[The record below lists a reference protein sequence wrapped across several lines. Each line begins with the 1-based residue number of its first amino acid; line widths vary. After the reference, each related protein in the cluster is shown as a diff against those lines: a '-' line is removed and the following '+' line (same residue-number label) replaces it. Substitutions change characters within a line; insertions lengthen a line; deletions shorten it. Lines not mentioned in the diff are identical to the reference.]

1 MADFSEL
8 LDIMKQTASEAI
20 QAGSPVTVVF
30 GTVTSDSP
38 LSVKVDSKLQLGEK
52 QLVLTRNVT
61 DFENDQTAHGHLT
74 ENRGGGG
81 GHSSYESHNH
91 VYTGRKHW
99 TVHHKLVVGD
109 KVLMLRMQGGQQYVI
124 IDRVVMQ

>member
-1 MADFSEL
+1 MADFADL
-8 LDIMKQTASEAI
+8 IDVMKQAANEAVAASC
-20 QAGSPVTVVF
+20 PVTVVF

-38 LSVKVDSKLQLGEK
+38 LSVVVDSKLQLGEK

-61 DFENDQTAHGHLT
+61 DFKNDQTAHNHLT
-74 ENRGGGG
+74 EKRGGGSG
-81 GHSSYESHNH
+81 DASYESHDH

-109 KVLMLRMQGGQQYVI
+109 KVLMLRMQGGQRYVI
-124 IDRVVMQ
+124 IDRVVM